1 LSVTFKGMGDTAP
14 GWISQGKI
22 RFICPYCGILNE
34 FICPY
39 CGILNE
45 IDIPNNVDT
54 SRGIILITKCRHCK
68 AQVTVSTL
76 YTKLSGEQ

>member
-1 LSVTFKGMGDTAP
+1 MHALSVTFKGMGDTAP

-34 FICPY
+34 V
-39 CGILNE
+39 
-45 IDIPNNVDT
+45 DIPNNVDT
-54 SRGIILITKCRHCK
+54 SRGIILITKCRYCK

-76 YTKLSGEQ
+76 YTKLFGEQ